1 MAGEDWKSFVRIPVR
16 PWEGRLNFLSVD
28 FPLMIGLRGV
38 DYLLLALFGF
48 CNFYFLFYCLGKSR
62 SRSLVADLLRTA
74 KFSLVSNLKAM
85 AASVSGG

>member
-48 CNFYFLFYCLGKSR
+48 CNFRVRKGESFLDSKIF
-62 SRSLVADLLRTA
+62 VAKTFRIKPVNCIIFQIRDKYA
-74 KFSLVSNLKAM
+74 
-85 AASVSGG
+85 